1 MLYTFYILYA
11 YKQYYYIVYYY
22 YYIMQKEDL
31 TFSTKISAPNLIYLH
46 IFLCTYK
53 NFHVETDHFWVIFG
67 NSKLIHL
74 IGLNCFIRWIKFANS
89 YWLFLRFCTCKFLD
103 KEGPW
108 NLSSGNF
115 NGQIRMLKSLW
126 CCLMSCHK
134 QSIGYMS
141 CIFNILLTPASETT
155 QWAEMTN
162 DWRLCEK
169 TSIYTFLKSSV
180 NPAFEIRP
188 GLEATQS

>member
-11 YKQYYYIVYYY
+11 YKLYYYIVYYY
-22 YYIMQKEDL
+22 YIMQNEDL
-31 TFSTKISAPNLIYLH
+31 TFSTKISAHNLIYLH

-134 QSIGYMS
+134 QSIGYTVCHAYS
-141 CIFNILLTPASETT
+141 IYCSLLPVKQHSEPTTQAHCVVSLAGVSNILN
-155 QWAEMTN
+155 MH
-162 DWRLCEK
+162 D
-169 TSIYTFLKSSV
+169 I
-180 NPAFEIRP
+180 
-188 GLEATQS
+188 QSGP